1 MNHRL
6 IVRRYARGLARAI
19 DREPEFQA
27 CLEQLRAL
35 AELIKTSPAL
45 TYALTSA
52 FIPAR
57 QKKQMVEEILKR
69 QDFDPRVARLVRL
82 LTERGKATLLPEILD
97 ELPGVWA
104 EERGIEVFE
113 IDSAVDLTE
122 EEKTELQRTLEEKF
136 KRPVQLNFRLNPDI
150 IGGLVLR
157 KGNVYYDVSVRG
169 GLLKLKEI
177 VSQR

>member
-6 IVRRYARGLARAI
+6 IVRRYARGLARAV
-19 DREPEFQA
+19 DREPELQA

-35 AELIKTSPAL
+35 AGLIKTTPAL

-52 FIPAR
+52 FIPVH
-57 QKKQMVEEILKR
+57 QKKLMVEEILKR
-69 QDFDPRVARLVRL
+69 SELDPRAARLVRML
-82 LTERGKATLLPEILD
+82 AEKQKMALLPEIVD

-104 EERGIEVFE
+104 EEKGIEVFE

-122 EEKTELQRTLEEKF
+122 EEKAELQRTLEEMWQK
-136 KRPVQLNFRLNPDI
+136 PVRLNFRLNPEI
-150 IGGLVLR
+150 IGGLVLK

>member
-6 IVRRYARGLARAI
+6 IVRRYSRGLARAL
-19 DREPEFQA
+19 DRESEFKA
-27 CLEQLRAL
+27 CLEQLRGL
-35 AELIKTSPAL
+35 AELIKATPAL

-52 FIPAR
+52 FIPVN
-57 QKKQMVEEILKR
+57 QKKLMVEEILKR
-69 QDFDPRVARLVRL
+69 LDLDPRLARLVKL
-82 LTERGKATLLPEILD
+82 LTEKEKMSLLPEILD

-104 EERGIEVFE
+104 EEKGIDVFE

-122 EEKTELQRTLEEKF
+122 EEKTELQRTLEEKW
-136 KRPVQLNFRLNPDI
+136 KKPVRLNFRINPEI
-150 IGGLVLR
+150 IGGLVLK
-157 KGNVYYDVSVRG
+157 KGNVHYDVSVRG

>member
-1 MNHRL
+1 MNHRS
-6 IVRRYARGLARAI
+6 IVRKYARGLARAV
-19 DREPEFQA
+19 DLEPEFKV
-27 CLEQLRAL
+27 CLEQLRLL
-35 AELIKTSPAL
+35 ARLIKTNPAL

-52 FIPAR
+52 FIPVH
-57 QKKQMVEEILKR
+57 QKKLMVEEILKR
-69 QDFDPRVARLVRL
+69 ADFDLRVARLVKL
-82 LTERGKATLLPEILD
+82 LAEKEKMALLPEIVE

-104 EERGIEVFE
+104 EEKGIEVFE

-122 EEKTELQRTLEEKF
+122 EEKTELQRTLEERWK
-136 KRPVQLNFRLNPDI
+136 KPVRLQFRLNPEI
-150 IGGLVLR
+150 IGGLVLK

>member
-6 IVRRYARGLARAI
+6 IVRRYARGLARAV
-19 DREPEFQA
+19 DRESDFRT
-27 CLEQLRAL
+27 CLEQIGML
-35 AELIKTSPAL
+35 AELIKATPLL

-52 FIPAR
+52 FIPVH
-57 QKKQMVEEILKR
+57 QKRLVVEEIVKR
-69 QDFDPRVARLVRL
+69 SDLDPRVARLVKL
-82 LTERGKATLLPEILD
+82 LTDKEKLALLPEILE

-104 EERGIEVFE
+104 EEKGIEVVE

-122 EEKTELQRTLEEKF
+122 EEKAELQRTLEERWK
-136 KRPVQLNFRLNPDI
+136 KSVRLNFRLNPEI
-150 IGGLVLR
+150 IGGLVLK
-157 KGNVYYDVSVRG
+157 KGNIYYDISVRG